1 MVTRIPRYRQAKETK
16 CGEMDGREPERLI
29 LPRQPRSAQILT
41 ADSVQQQPIAAPEG
55 SEINHGIHRNTRKRE
70 SESTSP
76 FRVLP
81 GGNSRPQG
89 GVVPWLR
96 VCDDLSCRGN
106 IHPPKSVTVSNSRI
120 GSDGVSGHEPGT
132 NRGLCLLTLSDYS
145 KLKIESLRATGTS
158 RTDSIWGIS
167 DRNSL
172 GVSKGRSFH
181 VPEESRLR
189 LLRDR
194 GGPGAGA
201 CGGGR

>member
-1 MVTRIPRYRQAKETK
+1 TALLHCGTPMYIP
-16 CGEMDGREPERLI
+16 C
-29 LPRQPRSAQILT
+29 
-41 ADSVQQQPIAAPEG
+41 
-55 SEINHGIHRNTRKRE
+55 
-70 SESTSP
+70 
-76 FRVLP
+76 
-81 GGNSRPQG
+81 
-89 GVVPWLR
+89 
-96 VCDDLSCRGN
+96 
-106 IHPPKSVTVSNSRI
+106 KSVTVSNSRI

-158 RTDSIWGIS
+158 RTNSIWGIS

-181 VPEESRLR
+181 VPNESRLR

-194 GGPGAGA
+194 GGAGAGA